1 MNALTMS
8 ALTMNAQTMIIG
20 APAGPGPVHWV

>member
-1 MNALTMS
+1 MNALTMN
-8 ALTMNAQTMIIG
+8 ALTMNALTMIIG

>member
-1 MNALTMS
+1 MNALTMN
-8 ALTMNAQTMIIG
+8 AQTMNAQTMIIG

>member
-1 MNALTMS
+1 MNALTMN
-8 ALTMNAQTMIIG
+8 ALTMNAQAMIIG